1 MPFIAKTAPLTVSSD
16 DQVKIEERPFYGGQN
31 IRPCD
36 LVYLWSSET
45 QGGVGLWSRA
55 TVVAVLSRKEKPVV
69 TVRVDRRMNAGNF
82 EYSQIAPHRDSPA
95 DTPIVG
101 LARKFC
107 RHAHN
112 KVAHIADAEAA
123 LLQQQFG

>member
-16 DQVKIEERPFYGGQN
+16 DQVKIEEKPFYGGQN
-31 IRPCD
+31 IRPGD

-45 QGGVGLWSRA
+45 QGGVGLWGRG
-55 TVVAVLSRKEKPVV
+55 TVVAVHSRKDKPVV

-82 EYSQIAPHRDSPA
+82 GYGQIAPHRDSPA

-101 LARKFC
+101 LARKLC
-107 RHAHN
+107 KHALN
-112 KVAHIADAEAA
+112 KVAYISDAEAA
-123 LLQQQFG
+123 LLQQRFG